1 MLPDSVRR
9 FFEKHC
15 IEPCAVLAAVSGGA
29 DSTALLLALAELRDD
44 GFTIIAAHVN
54 HHLRGAES
62 DDDEQFVRELCA
74 SVEVELRVA
83 DGTLDEERV
92 KHRGIEAAA
101 REVRY
106 AKLFEIRDRVVRASG
121 ALSERRAGGAHHS
134 TIAFIATAHQKN
146 DQAETVL
153 MRLLTGSGIG
163 GLRGI
168 HAVRGDGVV
177 RPLLDV
183 TREEIETFLRARNV
197 TPRHDRS
204 NDDPRFLRNR
214 IRVLVRELGA
224 VDNLAAIAAQARQ
237 QWPILERAVDDAES
251 HGVDVEEN
259 ETRFRHWP
267 DDPWLRQALLHRH
280 IHRLDASARD
290 VSANDLARLANE
302 VDAIKRVSVTKDL
315 ELIRRNEALVLR
327 RVPSAMPEFEVSVAL
342 DSPIDIP
349 QLGITMHVI
358 PSVARDLGGRGALH
372 EPRTATRA
380 PAPSLTLGMTQLVQ
394 LQRGALHEPRTTTR
408 APAPSLT
415 LGLTQLVQL
424 QRGASPSFT
433 IRNRRRGDRFH
444 PLGSPAPKKLKDFLI
459 DRKIAAELRDRI
471 PLLVWN
477 DEIVWVAGV
486 EVSERF
492 KVSDAPGDRYE
503 VWLEGSY
510 S

>member
-1 MLPDSVRR
+1 MLVDSVRR
-9 FFEKHC
+9 FLEKHC

-29 DSTALLLALAELRDD
+29 DSTALLLTLAELRDD
-44 GFTIIAAHVN
+44 GFTVVAAHVN
-54 HHLRGAES
+54 HHLRGRES
-62 DDDEQFVRELCA
+62 DEDEQFVRELCA
-74 SVEVELRVA
+74 TIGVELHVA
-83 DGTLDEERV
+83 DGTLDDERIR
-92 KHRGIEAAA
+92 HRGIEAAA

-106 AKLFEIRDRVVRASG
+106 AKLRAIREETRA
-121 ALSERRAGGAHHS
+121 
-134 TIAFIATAHQKN
+134 AFIATAHQKN

-153 MRLLTGSGIG
+153 MRLVTGSGIR

-168 HAVRGDGVV
+168 HAVRGDGIV

-183 TREEIETFLRARNV
+183 TREEIDAFLRERNI

-214 IRVLVRELGA
+214 VRVLVRELGA

-237 QWPILERAVDDAES
+237 QWPLLERAIDEAES
-251 HGVDVEEN
+251 HGVDAGEH
-259 ETRFRHWP
+259 ETCFRHWP

-280 IHRLDASARD
+280 IHRLDPSARD

-315 ELIRRNEALVLR
+315 ELIRRRDALVLR
-327 RVPSAMPEFEVSVAL
+327 RVPSAMPEFAVNVAP
-342 DSPIDIP
+342 DSPADIP
-349 QLGITMHVI
+349 QLGITMHI
-358 PSVARDLGGRGALH
+358 
-372 EPRTATRA
+372 EQPRNRATAQ
-380 PAPSLTLGMTQLVQ
+380 PIQMPC
-394 LQRGALHEPRTTTR
+394 
-408 APAPSLT
+408 
-415 LGLTQLVQL
+415 
-424 QRGASPSFT
+424 GASPAFLV
-433 IRNRRRGDRFH
+433 RNRRQGDRFH

-492 KVSDAPGDRYE
+492 KVTDAPGDRYE

>member
-1 MLPDSVRR
+1 MLVDSVRR
-9 FFEKHC
+9 FLEKHC

-29 DSTALLLALAELRDD
+29 DSTALLLTLAELRED
-44 GFTIIAAHVN
+44 GFTVVAAHVN
-54 HHLRGAES
+54 HHLRGRES
-62 DDDEQFVRELCA
+62 DEDEQFVRELCA
-74 SVEVELRVA
+74 TIGVELHVA
-83 DGTLDEERV
+83 DGTLDDERIR
-92 KHRGIEAAA
+92 HRGIEAAA

-106 AKLFEIRDRVVRASG
+106 AKLRAIREETRA
-121 ALSERRAGGAHHS
+121 
-134 TIAFIATAHQKN
+134 AFIATAHQKN

-153 MRLLTGSGIG
+153 MRLVTGSGIG

-168 HAVRGDGVV
+168 HAVRGDGIV
-177 RPLLDV
+177 RPLFDV
-183 TREEIETFLRARNV
+183 TRDEIDAFLRERNI

-214 IRVLVRELGA
+214 VRVLVRELGA

-237 QWPILERAVDDAES
+237 QWPLLERAIDEAES
-251 HGVDVEEN
+251 HGVDAGEH

-280 IHRLDASARD
+280 IHRLDPSARD
-290 VSANDLARLANE
+290 VSAKDLARLANE

-315 ELIRRNEALVLR
+315 ELIRRRDALVLR
-327 RVPSAMPEFEVSVAL
+327 RVPSAMAEFAVNVAP
-342 DSPIDIP
+342 DSPADIP
-349 QLGITMHVI
+349 QLGITMHI
-358 PSVARDLGGRGALH
+358 EQPRNRATAQPIQMPCGA
-372 EPRTATRA
+372 A
-380 PAPSLTLGMTQLVQ
+380 PNFLV
-394 LQRGALHEPRTTTR
+394 
-408 APAPSLT
+408 
-415 LGLTQLVQL
+415 
-424 QRGASPSFT
+424 
-433 IRNRRRGDRFH
+433 RNRRQGDRFH

-492 KVSDAPGDRYE
+492 KVTDAPGDRYE

>member
-1 MLPDSVRR
+1 MTMLVDSVRR
-9 FFEKHC
+9 FLEKHC

-29 DSTALLLALAELRDD
+29 DSSALLLALAELRDD
-44 GFTIIAAHVN
+44 GFTVVAAHVN
-54 HHLRGAES
+54 HHLRGRES

-74 SVEVELRVA
+74 SIGVELHIA
-83 DGTLDEERV
+83 DGTLDEERI
-92 KHRGIEAAA
+92 KQRGIEAAA

-106 AKLFEIRDRVVRASG
+106 AKLREIRDRVVCASG
-121 ALSERRAGGAHHS
+121 APPAQERAGGAHHS
-134 TIAFIATAHQKN
+134 GISFIATAHQKN

-183 TREEIETFLRARNV
+183 ARDEIDAFLRERNV

-214 IRVLVRELGA
+214 VRVLVRELGA
-224 VDNLAAIAAQARQ
+224 VDHLAAVAAQARQ
-237 QWPILERAVDDAES
+237 QWPILERAIDDAES
-251 HGVDVEEN
+251 HGVEVEAH

-280 IHRLDASARD
+280 IHRLDPAARD

-302 VDAIKRVSVTKDL
+302 VGAIKRVSVTKEL
-315 ELIRRNEALVLR
+315 ELIRRNDALVLR
-327 RVPSAMPEFEVSVAL
+327 RVPSAMEEFEVNIAP
-342 DSPIDIP
+342 DSPADIP
-349 QLGITMHVI
+349 QLKITMH
-358 PSVARDLGGRGALH
+358 L
-372 EPRTATRA
+372 EPPRNRATAQ
-380 PAPSLTLGMTQLVQ
+380 PI
-394 LQRGALHEPRTTTR
+394 
-408 APAPSLT
+408 
-415 LGLTQLVQL
+415 QL
-424 QRGASPSFT
+424 QRGASPAFLV
-433 IRNRRRGDRFH
+433 RNRRRGDRFH

-477 DEIVWVAGV
+477 GEIVWVAGV

-492 KVSDAPGDRYE
+492 KVTDAPGDRYE
-503 VWLEGSY
+503 VWLEES
-510 S
+510 

>member
-1 MLPDSVRR
+1 MLVDSVRR
-9 FFEKHC
+9 FLEKHC

-29 DSTALLLALAELRDD
+29 DSSALLLTLAELRAD
-44 GFTIIAAHVN
+44 GFTVIAAHVN

-74 SVEVELRVA
+74 SIDVELHVA
-83 DGTLDEERV
+83 DGTLDDERI
-92 KHRGIEAAA
+92 KQRGVEAAA

-106 AKLFEIRDRVVRASG
+106 AKLRAIREETQA
-121 ALSERRAGGAHHS
+121 
-134 TIAFIATAHQKN
+134 TFIATAHQKN

-183 TREEIETFLRARNV
+183 TRDEIDAFLRERNI

-214 IRVLVRELGA
+214 VRVLVRELGA
-224 VDNLAAIAAQARQ
+224 IDNLSAIAAQARQ
-237 QWPILERAVDDAES
+237 QWPILERAIDDAES
-251 HGVDVEEN
+251 HGVDVDEH

-280 IHRLDASARD
+280 IHRLDPSARD
-290 VSANDLARLANE
+290 VSANDLARLAND
-302 VDAIKRVSVTKDL
+302 VGAIKRVSVTKDL
-315 ELIRRNEALVLR
+315 ELIRRNDALMLR
-327 RVPSAMPEFEVSVAL
+327 RVPSAMAEFEVKIAPDAPADV
-342 DSPIDIP
+342 P
-349 QLGITMHVI
+349 QLGITMHI
-358 PSVARDLGGRGALH
+358 ES
-372 EPRTATRA
+372 PRNRATAQ
-380 PAPSLTLGMTQLVQ
+380 PI
-394 LQRGALHEPRTTTR
+394 
-408 APAPSLT
+408 
-415 LGLTQLVQL
+415 QL
-424 QRGASPSFT
+424 QRGASPSFLV
-433 IRNRRRGDRFH
+433 RNRRRGDRFH
-444 PLGSPAPKKLKDFLI
+444 PLGSPSAKKLKDFLI

-477 DEIVWVAGV
+477 GEIVWVAGV

-492 KVSDAPGDRYE
+492 KVTEAPGDRYE